1 MKPFITYTPFRNLNV
16 GDFMFV
22 KPHIFYLVL
31 LWMGGTKGDVVNNEK
46 SEYFKMLRVQCWVP
60 MKK

>member
-1 MKPFITYTPFRNLNV
+1 MKPFTTYTPFRDLNV

-22 KPHIFYLVL
+22 RPHIFDLVL
-31 LWMGGTKGDVVNNEK
+31 LWIGGTNGDVVNNEK
-46 SEYFKMLRVQCWVP
+46 SEYFKMLKVQCWDP